1 MDCLSFPPSP
11 LPFVPPMV
19 TPDPVITD
27 HCPLQNHHTYI
38 PPPLFPAH
46 SLQHPVGCITRYHKL
61 SGLNSRHLFSHS
73 SRGWKSKIKG
83 SADGFLPR
91 PVRKNLSHAF
101 PWPSL
106 TCRHI
111 TPICAFIFTG
121 ILPVFVCVHI
131 FISKKLLVILDLGAS
146 LTPIGPCPFFFFF
159 FSFFGHP
166 MSCGSEIRSTPQL

>member
-1 MDCLSFPPSP
+1 MVPTQTHFHCATMGTPLFQVLILGNFNIHMDCLSFPPSP

-27 HCPLQNHHTYI
+27 HCPLQNHHTYL

-83 SADGFLPR
+83 SAGGFLLR

-106 TCRHI
+106 TVD
-111 TPICAFIFTG
+111 T
-121 ILPVFVCVHI
+121 
-131 FISKKLLVILDLGAS
+131 LLQSVPSSSLAS
-146 LTPIGPCPFFFFF
+146 SLCLSVSTS
-159 FSFFGHP
+159 SFLK
-166 MSCGSEIRSTPQL
+166 SC